1 MQQEKYN
8 LVSDMQQDT
17 IWSVTVSQSVS
28 DKLRQV
34 SVAADGAHPYTQRS
48 SLPILGDAT
57 CHPFA
62 DAKLVDVLDGFVC
75 APHHLQGLASSSR
88 RFSQRNMF
96 LPLIQHLQEGLPGWS
111 S

>member
-34 SVAADGAHPYTQRS
+34 SVAADGAHPHAQRG
-48 SLPILGDAT
+48 SLPILGDAA

-62 DAKLVDVLDGFVC
+62 DAKLEDVLDGLVC
-75 APHHLQGLASSSR
+75 APHHLQCLASSSR

-96 LPLIQHLQEGLPGWS
+96 LSLIQHLQEGLPRWGS
-111 S
+111 